1 MYCLEVYFVFLLFN
15 NDVDILGLIVG
26 FVYFSY

>member
-15 NDVDILGLIVG
+15 NDVDIVELIVR
-26 FVYFSY
+26 FIYFSF